1 MENTGKCKKD
11 INNDLGMANIA
22 ANQSGKGQ
30 SSFPSYL
37 DSIDPQRERLFSQE
51 VNKTFK
57 FTARSDH
64 AMLRELLHP
73 KLYRPQLAG

>member
-1 MENTGKCKKD
+1 MENTGKHKKE
-11 INNDLGMANIA
+11 ISNDLGKANIA

-30 SSFPSYL
+30 SSFLSYL
-37 DSIDPQRERLFSQE
+37 DFSDPQRERLFSHE

-57 FTARSDH
+57 FAARSDR

-73 KLYRPQLAG
+73 RLYRPQLAG